1 MSKILS
7 DLKNQLQQNI
17 IAHQDI
23 INMSD
28 DIIEIVQIINKKVKK
43 GRKNII
49 LWKWRVS
56 SRCPAFSCRIY
67 CKVKTSY

>member
-28 DIIEIVQIINKKVKK
+28 DIIEIVQIINKKLKK
-43 GRKNII
+43 EGKYYFVEMEGQQQMLSI
-49 LWKWRVS
+49 
-56 SRCPAFSCRIY
+56 
-67 CKVKTSY
+67 